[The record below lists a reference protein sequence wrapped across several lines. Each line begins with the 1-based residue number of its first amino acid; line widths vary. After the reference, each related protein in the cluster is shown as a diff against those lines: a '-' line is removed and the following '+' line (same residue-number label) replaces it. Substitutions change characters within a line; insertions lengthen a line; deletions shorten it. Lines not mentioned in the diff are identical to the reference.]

1 MVIRMIKDIVNSLR
15 NGNLD
20 PTEYVEKTF
29 EKIYRLEKKVNAFIT
44 VRNKD
49 EILYEVRE
57 KLKNNNGRL
66 SGILIAIKDNIS
78 TKGIRTTCASKMLED
93 YIPPYDATVVEKLKM
108 EGAVIIGKTN
118 MDEFAMGSTTETSY
132 FGPTRNPW
140 DLDRTPGGSSGG
152 SGAAL
157 AAGYVDLALGS
168 DTGGS
173 IRAPAAYT
181 ATFGLKPSYGTVSRY
196 GLVAY
201 ANSLEQIGP
210 MARNAEDLEI
220 LYSIIAGPDDKDST
234 TIDLN
239 PINTFNEKNIKK
251 LKIGVLSDILEASDK
266 VIASAIK
273 DILNKMS
280 DEGAIIEDTKLGYA
294 EYALP
299 AYYIIAMSEA
309 SSNLARYDGVR
320 YGFSK
325 YMEGTWRE
333 VYAKNR
339 GEGFGL
345 EVKRRIL
352 LGSFIL
358 SAGYYEEFYIKA
370 LKVRNLIKKS
380 IDSLFE
386 KYDILISPTMPI
398 LPPRI
403 GEVINDPVK
412 MYAMDINTVIANL
425 SAIPALSMPA
435 GFYNN
440 LPIGLQIMGK
450 YLSDLEII
458 EIASYLEK
466 NVTKLYDLTA
476 TISA

>member
-1 MVIRMIKDIVNSLR
+1 MIRKLVEDLK
-15 NGNLD
+15 NGNID
-20 PTEYVEKTF
+20 PIEYVNKTYDRIEKYDKT
-29 EKIYRLEKKVNAFIT
+29 INAFIT
-44 VRNKD
+44 VRDKNEVIKEVKD
-49 EILYEVRE
+49 NILKGS
-57 KLKNNNGRL
+57 KLAGV
-66 SGILIAIKDNIS
+66 LIAIKDNIS

-93 YIPPYDATVVEKLKM
+93 YIPPYDATVIEKLKR
-108 EGAVIIGKTN
+108 EGAVILGKTN

-140 DLDRTPGGSSGG
+140 DLERTPGGSSGG

-157 AAGYVDLALGS
+157 AAGYVELALGS

-181 ATFGLKPSYGTVSRY
+181 ATFGLKPSYGTVSRF

-210 MARNAEDLEI
+210 MAKNAEDLGF
-220 LYSIIAGPDDKDST
+220 LYTIIAGPDERDAT
-234 TIDLN
+234 TIDFKPDEN
-239 PINTFNEKNIKK
+239 IVEEKIEKI
-251 LKIGVLSDILEASDK
+251 KIGILNDILELSDK
-266 VIASAIK
+266 PIVLTIK
-273 DILNKMS
+273 DITNKLAS
-280 DEGAIIEDTKLGYA
+280 EGAIIEDTRLGYA

-320 YGFSK
+320 YGYSR
-325 YMEGTWRE
+325 YMEGNWRE
-333 VYAKNR
+333 AYSKNR
-339 GEGFGL
+339 GEGFGI

-380 IDSLFE
+380 LDELFK

-398 LPPRI
+398 LPPKI
-403 GEVINDPVK
+403 GEVVNDPVK
-412 MYAMDINTVIANL
+412 MYAMDLNTVIANL
-425 SAIPALSMPA
+425 AAIPALSMPA

-440 LPIGLQIMGK
+440 LPIGLQLMGK
-450 YLSDLEII
+450 YLSDMKLIGI
-458 EIASYLEK
+458 SSYIEK
-466 NVTKLYDLTA
+466 NITKLYNLTA
-476 TISA
+476 PI

>member
-1 MVIRMIKDIVNSLR
+1 MIRKLVEDLK
-15 NGNLD
+15 NGNID
-20 PTEYVEKTF
+20 PIEYVNKTYDRIEKYDKT
-29 EKIYRLEKKVNAFIT
+29 INAFIT
-44 VRNKD
+44 VRNKNEVIKEVKD
-49 EILYEVRE
+49 NILKGG
-57 KLKNNNGRL
+57 KLAGV
-66 SGILIAIKDNIS
+66 LIAIKDNIS

-93 YIPPYDATVVEKLKM
+93 YIPPYDATVIEKLKR
-108 EGAVIIGKTN
+108 EGAVILGKTN

-140 DLDRTPGGSSGG
+140 DLERTPGGSSGG

-157 AAGYVDLALGS
+157 AAGYVELALGS

-181 ATFGLKPSYGTVSRY
+181 ATFGLKPSYGTVSRF

-210 MARNAEDLEI
+210 MAKNAEDLGF
-220 LYSIIAGPDDKDST
+220 LYTIIAGPDDRDAT
-234 TIDLN
+234 TIDFK
-239 PINTFNEKNIKK
+239 PNENIVEEKIEK
-251 LKIGVLSDILEASDK
+251 IKIGILNDILELSDK
-266 VIASAIK
+266 PIVLTIKNIINKLAS
-273 DILNKMS
+273 
-280 DEGAIIEDTKLGYA
+280 EGAIIEDTRLGYA

-320 YGFSK
+320 YGYSR
-325 YMEGTWRE
+325 YMEGNWRE

-339 GEGFGL
+339 GEGFGI

-380 IDSLFE
+380 LDELFK

-398 LPPRI
+398 LPPKI
-403 GEVINDPVK
+403 GEVVNDPVK
-412 MYAMDINTVIANL
+412 MYAMDLNTVIANL
-425 SAIPALSMPA
+425 AAIPALSMPA

-440 LPIGLQIMGK
+440 LPIGLQLMGK
-450 YLSDLEII
+450 YLSDMKLIGI
-458 EIASYLEK
+458 SSYIEK
-466 NVTKLYDLTA
+466 NITKLYDLTA
-476 TISA
+476 PI

>member
-1 MVIRMIKDIVNSLR
+1 MVIKMIRKLVEDLK
-15 NGNLD
+15 NGNID
-20 PTEYVEKTF
+20 PIEYVNKTYDRIEKYDKT
-29 EKIYRLEKKVNAFIT
+29 INAFIT
-44 VRNKD
+44 VRDKNEVIKEVKD
-49 EILYEVRE
+49 NILKGS
-57 KLKNNNGRL
+57 KLAGV
-66 SGILIAIKDNIS
+66 LIAIKDNIS

-93 YIPPYDATVVEKLKM
+93 YIPPYDATVIEKLKR
-108 EGAVIIGKTN
+108 EGAVILGKTN

-140 DLDRTPGGSSGG
+140 DLERTPGGSSGG

-157 AAGYVDLALGS
+157 AAGYVELALGS

-181 ATFGLKPSYGTVSRY
+181 ATFGLKPSYGTVSRF

-210 MARNAEDLEI
+210 MAKNAEDLGF
-220 LYSIIAGPDDKDST
+220 LYTIIAGPDERDAT
-234 TIDLN
+234 TIDFKPDEN
-239 PINTFNEKNIKK
+239 IVEEKIEKI
-251 LKIGVLSDILEASDK
+251 KIGILNDILELSDK
-266 VIASAIK
+266 PIVLTIK
-273 DILNKMS
+273 DITNKLAS
-280 DEGAIIEDTKLGYA
+280 EGAIIEDTRLGYA

-320 YGFSK
+320 YGYSR
-325 YMEGTWRE
+325 YTEGNWRE
-333 VYAKNR
+333 AYSKNR
-339 GEGFGL
+339 GEGFGI

-380 IDSLFE
+380 LDELFK

-398 LPPRI
+398 LPPKI
-403 GEVINDPVK
+403 GEVVNDPVK
-412 MYAMDINTVIANL
+412 MYAMDLNTVIANL
-425 SAIPALSMPA
+425 AAIPALSMPA

-440 LPIGLQIMGK
+440 LPIGLQLMGK
-450 YLSDLEII
+450 YLSDMKLIGI
-458 EIASYLEK
+458 SSYIEK
-466 NVTKLYDLTA
+466 NITKLYNLTA
-476 TISA
+476 PI